1 MIAESIEAEAT
12 DDIHMTPDQKKCV
25 QELIEKLKQ
34 ITRKIEELDD
44 QEQKI
49 LGESEG
55 SNDQR
60 RAINIS
66 RAVFVNEQK
75 EVENKLSNILDSCE
89 PMKSSGTDLSGSG
102 EDTSREEPTIELI
115 SNRPEGFHK
124 ESSTDNNP
132 ETSDRDR
139 SDDIEMIPATP
150 KQRSQEP
157 GQWRKASQKA
167 MPEYHVLSFK
177 ICPVCGA
184 RVPANFRIC
193 GRCATRLQSF
203 CPHCSAAVPDGVA
216 FCGKCGKKIT

>member
-1 MIAESIEAEAT
+1 MIADPFEADTT

-25 QELIEKLKQ
+25 QELIDKLKQ
-34 ITRKIEELDD
+34 ITRKIEELDE
-44 QEQKI
+44 QEEKI

-75 EVENKLSNILDSCE
+75 EIENKLSNILDECRPLPSTE
-89 PMKSSGTDLSGSG
+89 PVPS
-102 EDTSREEPTIELI
+102 ESRKEASVQEPTIEVI
-115 SNRPEGFHK
+115 SNRPEVIAGK
-124 ESSTDNNP
+124 PSAGGNP
-132 ETSDRDR
+132 EASGRDR
-139 SDDIEMIPATP
+139 TATLEVIPSTP
-150 KQRSQEP
+150 QQKSAES
-157 GQWRKASQKA
+157 GQWRKASQAA

-203 CPHCSAAVPDGVA
+203 CPHCSAAVPEGVS